1 MQDPIGAFDT
11 IRDNFIRYVETAFR
25 TRFDDVETRRHKL
38 LHKDRVLY
46 RQPWVEPLPE
56 YQGSGK
62 QVEQRKNEV
71 LPGLQAADLPGFES
85 RPTELELF
93 KGLVRAGLVDA
104 PDRELYAHQ
113 VEMLKT
119 ALKHQ
124 HCVITSGTGSGKTE
138 SFLLPL
144 FAQLAKEAGHWPAP
158 GDMPESANGWW
169 QRKGMPGRLTDGR
182 TVDKAATTGT
192 GLRQAAQQRGHET
205 RVAAVRALILYPMNA
220 LVEDQMTRLRRA
232 LDSNEVRDFLDTNA
246 NGNRIHF
253 GRYTGASPVAGE
265 LLRED
270 DGQQVINQWKLEELR
285 KELRAVSDNAA
296 KIQQYIVD
304 KGLDD
309 PTDAK
314 KRAKAKELTAYFPQ
328 ADGAEMRSRFDMQ
341 EAPPDI
347 LITNYSML
355 SIMLMRE
362 LDSPVFD
369 KTRAWLHGEDLIH
382 LSEGERV
389 EARKERIFHLIVDE
403 LHLYRGTAGTE
414 VSYLLRLVLDRLGL
428 KPTHPQLRILASSAS
443 LETSEAEKEKESRGF
458 LHDFFGF
465 ADDAPADT
473 FTIIEGKEI
482 TVTPLKADD
491 GPLPATVFA
500 DLAAAFGNGKIGGLN
515 ETALAVAATDL
526 NTKCGRVG
534 SNEGGLVE
542 LANVLFSEKLQLRER
557 LYAACR
563 VLEPT
568 AKKAKLRA
576 VPTLPT
582 DTDVLPAGFQY
593 FGHSLFGP
601 LTDQV
606 LLRQAVRGL
615 FIARGLLDLQACEGL
630 EKTAREKGRALPRFR
645 FHFFFRNI
653 EGLWAALPASHQP
666 GHELSDASGA
676 PRQALGKLLS
686 QSDLRTPEGQHIVE
700 ALYCDNCGTVFYG
713 GSRLDLQ
720 DITDELNFQMLTVSP
735 EIEGIPEKVAETLV
749 ERRNHREYAV
759 FWPEAGQQF
768 TPHERANGQAWGAT
782 EALYRWT
789 QPGVGENRPSNEA
802 RWIEAAID
810 SRSGNVRLGPVEEI
824 QEYSGSDWIT
834 GRLFTVAAPQG
845 AELDISQVRAMPA
858 VCPACGVCHEVT
870 GPLHQPIGR
879 RKTSS
884 VRGFRTGFAQTSQ
897 TFAKEL
903 MMQLPSDVE
912 GARKL
917 VVFSDSREDAAQVAN
932 GIERNHYSD
941 LLRELLAD
949 HLLHRVASGKRMLE
963 ALERQPAPT
972 AAELEQLEALDSDL
986 YANLTWWMEQAAYTG
1001 SNAQGKAQA
1010 EEHRRKLTKVRK
1022 SRISMRDLTDNLN
1035 AGGGELVRRLLT
1047 LGVNPGG
1054 NDRRMQEL
1062 PPEEGG
1068 KEWFRAVNFEGSPE
1082 WKGDYPLFQTLIRNE
1097 LTGNLA
1103 GLLFRRLFYALEA
1116 AGLGIVR
1123 VLAGEGGATRLVETL
1138 QSQLPAPLRP
1148 HTDDLLSSVVR
1159 ILGDKYRYDPGGFP
1173 KSQPLAAGSDF
1184 PRPVREYVHRV
1195 VERLAPGSDVPSI
1208 LENIRQ
1214 CLLSTG
1220 NEVLDDFGNV
1230 RVAELWLEAVT
1241 EDSPAWVCG
1250 NCQRPHLHP
1259 AAGTCTACR
1268 HPLPVKASVRCHDL
1282 WDRNYLAYHAAL
1294 HPRPSIRLHCEEL
1307 TGQTD
1312 DQFERQRHFRDV
1324 ILKDEGPAHIRTI
1337 DLLSVTTTLEVGV
1350 DIGALQAV
1358 MLANM
1363 PPQRFNYQ
1371 QRVGRAGRRGQAYS
1385 VAFTFCRG
1393 RSHDEFYFANPHKIT
1408 GDDAPTPFLAMD
1420 QPRILRRV
1428 LAKAVLREAFQEAG
1442 AERGGVHGEFGESEN
1457 WRLRQVGVANWL
1469 ATSHTRVNELLDLL
1483 MANPDP
1489 ALRTELLGWVTGNG
1503 TGSLVQQL
1511 EAVLDGDALLADNLS
1526 ETLAQ
1531 GGILPMFGM
1540 PTTVRNLYLG
1550 FKQAG
1555 HGRWVSPVIDR
1566 PLDLAIYEFAPGAQK
1581 MKDKVVHM
1589 AVGFTS
1595 EVEETRQPNGG
1606 RTLANRVG
1614 ASGGAIANRKW
1625 MLHCPECFF
1634 CKTYPATVPPP
1645 AECPECHTNLTP
1657 DDPEKGPF
1665 HVFAIGSPRAFRTA
1679 YTGGKDDREPI
1690 DSFAQR
1696 PPLLAEQGQHNVPEH
1711 QLRNNALLSLADADT
1726 VWRLNKGP
1734 RDMLFRGRIYAGGAN
1749 VRPTNQE
1756 LRFTE
1761 QWLMTPNDLWAP
1773 ATNAG
1778 YSINYWAPGAEER
1791 LALAANKKTEILRL
1805 QPSTVPLVLNLAL
1818 DQRRRDWSS
1827 QGQAHGL
1834 KAAYYSAAFLLQ
1846 RVMADRLDVEP
1857 AEIEIAGISQ
1867 IPIEDEH
1874 QERFAGQIVLCD
1886 ALANGSGFVRQLYRE
1901 LSPKKGLG
1909 LLDEI
1914 LSPVDVESYVG
1925 NIHYGVDG
1933 NEKTHP
1939 DRRKSACYDC
1949 LKGYRNMSYHALL
1962 DWRLGMSLLRVMND
1976 SSYVAGADGN
1986 FNFVELRDWSG
1997 LAKGW
2002 LDSFNAGFG
2011 AAGQPLGETKLLGAG
2026 LSQVPVLSW
2035 GPVKNR
2041 KAALV
2046 VHPFWDLS
2054 NLEDNG
2060 WLAEVLRE
2068 AHGLTSGSGT
2078 VYFIDSFNLSRR
2090 PGRCYEWLMR
2100 AAVRV
2105 AAPEA

>member
-1 MQDPIGAFDT
+1 
-11 IRDNFIRYVETAFR
+11 
-25 TRFDDVETRRHKL
+25 
-38 LHKDRVLY
+38 
-46 RQPWVEPLPE
+46 
-56 YQGSGK
+56 
-62 QVEQRKNEV
+62 
-71 LPGLQAADLPGFES
+71 
-85 RPTELELF
+85 
-93 KGLVRAGLVDA
+93 
-104 PDRELYAHQ
+104 
-113 VEMLKT
+113 MLKT
-119 ALKHQ
+119 ALQHK

-144 FAQLAKEAGHWPAP
+144 FAQLAKEAGQWPAP
-158 GDMPESANGWW
+158 GAMPDSAKGWW
-169 QRKGMPGRLTDGR
+169 QRKGAPGRLTDGQ
-182 TVDKAATTGT
+182 TVDKAAAAGT
-192 GLRQAAQQRGHET
+192 GLRPGAQQRGHET

-232 LDSNEVRDFLDTNA
+232 LDSDEVRTFLDRHA

-265 LLRED
+265 LLRQE

-285 KELRAVSDNAA
+285 KELRAIGDNAA
-296 KIQQYIVD
+296 KIQQYITD
-304 KGLDD
+304 KGLND
-309 PTDAK
+309 PKDAK

-328 ADGAEMRSRFDMQ
+328 ADGSEMRSRFDMQ
-341 EAPPDI
+341 ESPPDI

-369 KTRAWLHGEDLIH
+369 KTKAWLRGEDLGQ
-382 LSEGERV
+382 LTETERL

-428 KPTHPQLRILASSAS
+428 TPTHPQLRILASSAS
-443 LETSEAEKEKESRGF
+443 LETSEEEKEKESRGF

-482 TVTPLKADD
+482 TVTSPQAD
-491 GPLPATVFA
+491 GGLLPASTFA
-500 DLAAAFGNGKIGGLN
+500 DLSAAFGSGENGGLS
-515 ETALAVAATDL
+515 EPALAAAAHGL
-526 NTKCGRVG
+526 NTGCGR
-534 SNEGGLVE
+534 SGGGQSGLAE
-542 LANVLFSEKLQLRER
+542 LASVLFSEELQLRER
-557 LYAACR
+557 LYAACH

-568 AKKAKLRA
+568 GKKAKLRA
-576 VPTLPT
+576 VPTLPA
-582 DTDVLPAGFQY
+582 DTDVLPAGFAY

-601 LTDQV
+601 LTDPAR
-606 LLRQAVRGL
+606 LRQAVRGL
-615 FIARGLLDLQACEGL
+615 FIARGLLDLPACAGL
-630 EKTAREKGRALPRFR
+630 EKAARDKGRALPRFR

-653 EGLWAALPASHQP
+653 EGLWAALP
-666 GHELSDASGA
+666 EA
-676 PRQALGKLLS
+676 PRPGQPANAAGLVRPVLGKLLS
-686 QSDLRTPEGQHIVE
+686 QSDLRTPDGQHIVE

-720 DITDELNFQMLTVSP
+720 GISDELNFQMLTVSP

-749 ERRNHREYAV
+749 ERRNYREYAV
-759 FWPEAGQQF
+759 FWPGTGQQF

-789 QPGVGENRPSNEA
+789 QPGVGENRPNNQA
-802 RWIEAAID
+802 RWVEAAID
-810 SRSGNVRLGPVEEI
+810 SRSGNVRLGPAGEI
-824 QEYSGSDWIT
+824 PVDAGSDWIT
-834 GRLFTVAAPQG
+834 GRLFTVAAAQG
-845 AELDISQVRAMPA
+845 EELDVSQVRAMPA
-858 VCPACGVCHEVT
+858 VCPACGVCHEIT
-870 GPLHQPIGR
+870 GPAHQPVGR

-903 MMQLPSDVE
+903 MMQLPGDVE

-949 HLLHRVASGKRMLE
+949 HLLHRVASSKRVLSV
-963 ALERQPAPT
+963 LERQPAP
-972 AAELEQLEALDSDL
+972 AASELKKLETLEPDL
-986 YANLTWWMEQAAYTG
+986 YASLTWWLEQAAYTG

-1010 EEHRRKLTKVRK
+1010 EEFRRKLAKVRK

-1035 AGGGELVRRLLT
+1035 AGGGELVRRLLS

-1068 KEWFRAVNFEGSPE
+1068 KEWFRAVNFEHSPE

-1138 QSQLPAPLRP
+1138 QNQLPIPLRP
-1148 HTDDLLSSVVR
+1148 HTDDLLSAVVR
-1159 ILGDKYRYDPGGFP
+1159 ILGDKYRYEPGGFP
-1173 KSQPLAAGSDF
+1173 KDQPLASGNDF
-1184 PRPVREYVHRV
+1184 PRPVREYIHRV
-1195 VERLAPGSDVPSI
+1195 VERLAPGSDVPQI

-1220 NEVLDDFGNV
+1220 NEVLDDSGNV

-1241 EDSPAWVCG
+1241 EDSPAWVCR

-1268 HPLPVKASVRCHDL
+1268 QPLPTGTTVRCHDL

-1393 RSHDEFYFANPHKIT
+1393 RSHDEFYFSNPHKIT

-1428 LAKAVLREAFQEAG
+1428 LAKAVLREAFRDSG
-1442 AERGGVHGEFGESEN
+1442 AERGGVHGEFGGSDN
-1457 WRLRQVGVANWL
+1457 WHALRTGVTDWL
-1469 ATSHTRVNELLDLL
+1469 TTSHTRVNELLDLL

-1489 ALRTELLGWVTGNG
+1489 VLRAGLLAWVTGNG
-1503 TGSLVQQL
+1503 PGSLVQQMDV
-1511 EAVLDGDALLADNLS
+1511 ALDGDSLLADNLS

-1531 GGILPMFGM
+1531 SGILPMFGM

-1555 HGRWVSPVIDR
+1555 HGRWASPLIDR

-1606 RTLANRVG
+1606 RTLSNRVG
-1614 ASGGAIANRKW
+1614 PGGGAVANRKW

-1645 AECPECHTNLTP
+1645 AECPECHTDLTP
-1657 DDPEKGPF
+1657 ADPEAGPF

-1696 PPLLAEQGQHNVPEH
+1696 PPLLAEQREHNKPE
-1711 QLRNNALLSLADADT
+1711 QKVRNNALLSLADADT

-1734 RDMLFRGRIYAGGAN
+1734 RDMLFRGRVYAGGIN

-1761 QWLMTPNDLWAP
+1761 QWLMTPNNLWAP

-1778 YSINYWAPGAEER
+1778 YNINYWAHGAEER

-1818 DQRRRDWSS
+1818 DQRRRDWAS

-1867 IPIEDEH
+1867 IPVEDDH
-1874 QERFAGQIVLCD
+1874 YERFAGQIVLCD

-1901 LSPKKGLG
+1901 LGPTGGAG
-1909 LLDEI
+1909 LLDDI
-1914 LSPVDVESYVG
+1914 LAPADAESYIG
-1925 NIHYGVDG
+1925 NIHLGLDG
-1933 NEKTHP
+1933 NGSTHP
-1939 DRRKSACYDC
+1939 DRCKSACYDC

-1962 DWRLGMSLLRVMND
+1962 DWRLGMALLRVMND
-1976 SSYVAGADGN
+1976 AGYVAGADGN
-1986 FNFVELRDWSG
+1986 FGFVELRDWPA
-1997 LAKGW
+1997 LAKDW

-2011 AAGQPLGETKLLGAG
+2011 ADGQPLGETRLLGSG
-2026 LSQVPVLSW
+2026 RIPVLSW
-2035 GPVKNR
+2035 GPAKNR

-2054 NLEDNG
+2054 ALEADG

-2068 AHGLTSGSGT
+2068 AHSLTTGSGA
-2078 VYFIDSFNLSRR
+2078 VHYIDSFNLSRR
-2090 PGRCYEWLMR
+2090 PGRCYEWLMK
-2100 AAVRV
+2100 AAVRP
-2105 AAPEA
+2105 ATTETS